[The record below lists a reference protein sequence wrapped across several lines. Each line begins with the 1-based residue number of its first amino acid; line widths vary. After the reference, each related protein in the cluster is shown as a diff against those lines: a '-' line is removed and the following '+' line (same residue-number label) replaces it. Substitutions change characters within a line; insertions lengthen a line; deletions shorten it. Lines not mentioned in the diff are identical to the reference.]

1 MVRTIGVVLAGGRS
15 SRMGVD
21 KAHVRV
27 GTKTMLDH
35 VVAALVPV
43 TDEVVVVGSSEPIP
57 AVRTLPDVG
66 TPHQGPLAGLLAA
79 VEAFPASLLVVVAV
93 DQPWVRVAT
102 LDRLVA
108 LADRL
113 PVVPVDDGIR
123 QNTCAVYP
131 SDALDG
137 VRDELEG
144 GGSIQSLLD
153 RTSFRP
159 VIDSE
164 WRSWDEDGRSWFS
177 ADSTTDISDGVERFG
192 PP

>member
-35 VVAALVPV
+35 VVSALLGV
-43 TDEVVVVGSSEPIP
+43 TDEVVVVGRSEPFP
-57 AVRTLPDVG
+57 DVRTLPDVG
-66 TPHQGPLAGLLAA
+66 TPHRGPLAGIVAA
-79 VEAFPASLLVVVAV
+79 VEAHPSSLLAVVAV
-93 DQPWVRVAT
+93 DQPWVRTVT
-102 LDRLVA
+102 LERLVG
-108 LADRL
+108 LAGRL

-123 QNTCAVYP
+123 QTTCAVYP
-131 SDALDG
+131 TDALDG
-137 VRDELEG
+137 IRDELEG

-159 VIDSE
+159 VIDTE

-177 ADSTTDISDGVERFG
+177 ADSTAALEDGRQRFG

>member
-21 KAHVRV
+21 KASVRV

-35 VVAALVPV
+35 VVAALRNT
-43 TDEVVVVGSSEPIP
+43 TDEVVVVGLAE
-57 AVRTLPDVG
+57 TLADVG
-66 TPHQGPLAGLLAA
+66 TIPDIGTPHRGPLAGLLAA
-79 VEAFPASLLVVVAV
+79 VEAFPTSLLAVVAV
-93 DQPWVRVAT
+93 DQPWVRVST
-102 LDRLVA
+102 LERLVGMTES
-108 LADRL
+108 L
-113 PVVPVDDGIR
+113 PAVPVDDGIR
-123 QNTCAVYP
+123 QTTCAVYP

-137 VRDELEG
+137 IRDELEG

-159 VIDSE
+159 VIGTE
-164 WRSWDEDGRSWFS
+164 WQSWGEDGRSWFS
-177 ADSTTDISDGVERFG
+177 ADSTTDIEVGLQRFG

>member
-35 VVAALVPV
+35 VVTALRAV
-43 TDEVVVVGSSEPIP
+43 TDEVVVVGRSES
-57 AVRTLPDVG
+57 LPDVSTLADLG

-79 VEAFPASLLVVVAV
+79 VEAFPASLLAVAAV
-93 DQPWVRVAT
+93 DQPWIRSAT
-102 LDRLVA
+102 LAHLLEMA
-108 LADRL
+108 GRL

-123 QNTCAVYP
+123 QTTCAVYP

-137 VRDELEG
+137 VREELEG
-144 GGSIQSLLD
+144 GGSIQSLVD
-153 RTSFRP
+153 RASFRP
-159 VIDSE
+159 VIDTE

-177 ADSTTDISDGVERFG
+177 ADSTIEIAEGVERFG
-192 PP
+192 PL